1 MKEIGPICALRKI
14 RLLSLECFRACAPR
28 IKFENMGDI
37 YATSKRI
44 FVCVSKITLSSIK
57 LKNAQFIQAL
67 KPFSIN
73 NLDEVVLEQ
82 KFEDPNF
89 FDFKPRTASAQV

>member
-1 MKEIGPICALRKI
+1 
-14 RLLSLECFRACAPR
+14 
-28 IKFENMGDI
+28 MGDI

-73 NLDEVVLEQ
+73 NLDEVVLEE
-82 KFEDPNF
+82 KFEYPKFLILNPSM
-89 FDFKPRTASAQV
+89 KHISEEMSTS

>member
-1 MKEIGPICALRKI
+1 MCIKKDKIIISRVFQSLRSADKI
-14 RLLSLECFRACAPR
+14 
-28 IKFENMGDI
+28 ENMGDI